1 MTVMVQIAKGLRVGV
16 LAMSVLALGAC
27 TSLIGSNIAVS
38 QTGDNPAPTV
48 APEGADPDDVV
59 IGRREHPRI
68 IAAYGGV
75 YSDRPAEIMVA
86 RIVSRLLAAALMPS
100 GPDKRDRLAN
110 LDLELERLRYL
121 LRLAKDV
128 RCLSPRAWHYAAG
141 LLLEIGRSLGGWRK
155 SLSR

>member
-1 MTVMVQIAKGLRVGV
+1 MEWPPIVERMYELNVWLVGKASRFPKDQRF
-16 LAMSVLALGAC
+16 LLG
-27 TSLIGSNIAVS
+27 T
-38 QTGDNPAPTV
+38 
-48 APEGADPDDVV
+48 
-59 IGRREHPRI
+59 RI
-68 IAAYGGV
+68 IMKTL
-75 YSDRPAEIMVA
+75 DIQD
-86 RIVSRLLAAALMPS
+86 RLLAAALMPS

-110 LDLELERLRYL
+110 MDLELERLRYL